1 MDLCSK
7 YKPLHIS
14 ELEIEYP
21 KIIEYLNSNNTFI
34 INGPKFSGK
43 TTIVKL
49 YLEYLNYDY
58 LLLDDFNL
66 SKEYVI
72 EKLKYRSKSVFSY
85 FCNKK
90 YIIVIDNFEQF
101 DEVIRDYVIQ
111 NYDKCQ
117 FLLITHSFLSSKINY
132 IRINNYSNDYILN
145 LYCIIFFIEKGYN
158 CNTVPKVENISQM
171 FSILEFNLNLEH
183 IDFYNSNDSNNK
195 SQQLNEN
202 NFIFFDRFNFKFD
215 ELVREKNFRK
225 KLYILDKINSYN
237 TFHHNL
243 IYNYEYIDDLANC
256 YDNLSYSLNFLS
268 GSTNINNN
276 YLDFYSILS
285 IIGTSLNLDNFK
297 ICKENIPIK
306 KNKNLKYY

>member
-66 SKEYVI
+66 SKEYII

-85 FCNKK
+85 FYNKK

-101 DEVIRDYVIQ
+101 DQTVRDYVIE

-117 FLLITHSFLSSKINY
+117 YLLITYTFLSSRINY
-132 IRINNYSNDYILN
+132 IRINNYSLDYILN
-145 LYCIIFFIEKGYN
+145 LYCIIYFIEKGYN
-158 CNTVPKVENISQM
+158 CNIIPNIENISQM
-171 FSILEFNLNLEH
+171 FSIVEFNLTSEE
-183 IDFYNSNDSNNK
+183 IDNDLNNGCKKTNVNS
-195 SQQLNEN
+195 
-202 NFIFFDRFNFKFD
+202 FIFFDRFNFKFD
-215 ELVREKNFRK
+215 DLIKEKNFKK

-237 TFHHNL
+237 IFHNNL
-243 IYNYEYIDDLANC
+243 IYNYENIDNLAEC
-256 YDNLSYSLNFLS
+256 YENLSYSINFLS

-285 IIGTSLNLDNFK
+285 IIGTSSNLEDFK
-297 ICKENIPIK
+297 IYKENIQIK
-306 KNKNLKYY
+306 KKKNLKYY